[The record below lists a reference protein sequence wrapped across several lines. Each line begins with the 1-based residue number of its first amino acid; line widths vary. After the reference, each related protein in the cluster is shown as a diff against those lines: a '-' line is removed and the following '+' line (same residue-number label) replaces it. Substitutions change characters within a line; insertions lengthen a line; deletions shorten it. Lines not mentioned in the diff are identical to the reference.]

1 MGDGVESM
9 GMEQADTSQEELRL
23 WQVLQQLVEDQGK
36 VGAAKALAVNYRTL
50 VANVKAGSLSR
61 HMRRAVQ
68 QFEARPEPSES
79 PDGDGGEAA
88 AQQMETLAGQVAHV
102 AEMVESQTGQLQEL
116 GRRVAGLEEVARE
129 RTAGN
134 VELTVDEGVRS
145 EWRPPEREEGLP
157 DAVVVTVDPQP
168 DEEHAFGLAA
178 GLVAEWRELRAS
190 LRNRSGGDRAK
201 AQERGLELELLLMER
216 YQLTLPPHTEQLLG
230 SEREDYLRRRRG
242 QLAQARRQ
250 RITAERRETFRKVV
264 TLGLWR

>member
-1 MGDGVESM
+1 MTDLESTA
-9 GMEQADTSQEELRL
+9 MERAVTSPEDLRL
-23 WQVLQQLVEDQGK
+23 WQVLLQLVEDQGR

-79 PDGDGGEAA
+79 PNRDGAEAA
-88 AQQMETLAGQVAHV
+88 AQQMETLAGQIAHLS
-102 AEMVESQTGQLQEL
+102 EMVEAQAGLLQEL
-116 GRRVAGLEEVARE
+116 GQRVAGLEEVARE

-134 VELTVDEGVRS
+134 VEPTLGESVPS

-157 DAVVVTVDPQP
+157 FAGVVTVDPQP
-168 DEEHAFGLAA
+168 DEEHAFGPAA

-190 LRNRSGGDRAK
+190 LRNRSGVDRAR

-250 RITAERRETFRKVV
+250 RITAERRETLRRVL
-264 TLGLWR
+264 TLGLWRG